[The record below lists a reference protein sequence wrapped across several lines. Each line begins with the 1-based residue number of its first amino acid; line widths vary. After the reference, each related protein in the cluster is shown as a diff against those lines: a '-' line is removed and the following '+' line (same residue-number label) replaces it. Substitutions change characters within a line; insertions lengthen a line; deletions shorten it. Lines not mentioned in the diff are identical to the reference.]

1 MKRFEYVGSATVMTI
16 REIIEKMDSGVFTS
30 DIPFQRGDAWDTDR
44 RSFFMDSVIKNAIIP
59 HISLSQRE
67 NGIYAILDGKQ
78 RTTTLWKYIHN
89 EFNLQNLGDDME
101 DVDGLGFDSL
111 EDEQKDNILN
121 KTIGVDI
128 YTGLSFEDEKEMF
141 FRLNNGRPLTNFEQ
155 VKAKCKSLDVADVI
169 ISDNEIFDSA
179 KTGKNS
185 THDKNM
191 ELVFKAWVMLF
202 VANPSL
208 EKKNLNP
215 VIMNTLI
222 SDEETSEMSDCFQ
235 RIYDAFVYIGNLEG
249 DAKEKKQ
256 NEKIRKRIITP
267 THFLSILPFAKRSIE
282 EGRSTES
289 FALWLKGFYN
299 GTRRATADDTYNDN
313 ATRGSAKESS
323 IRKRLDC
330 LARNY
335 EVKFMDA

>member
-1 MKRFEYVGSATVMTI
+1 MKRFEYVGSATIMTI

-67 NGIYAILDGKQ
+67 NGIYVILDGKQ

-111 EDEQKDNILN
+111 EDEQKDSILN

-155 VKAKCKSLDVADVI
+155 VKARCKSLDTANMIV
-169 ISDNEIFDSA
+169 SDSEIFDSE
-179 KTGKNS
+179 KTGRKS
-185 THDKNM
+185 TSDKNM
-191 ELVFKAWVMLF
+191 ELVFKAWIMLYME
-202 VANPSL
+202 NPSL

-215 VIMNTLI
+215 VIMDVKI
-222 SDEETSEMSDCFQ
+222 SDEEMSEISDCLQ
-235 RIYDAFVYIGNLEG
+235 RVYEAFVYIKNLDG
-249 DAKEKKQ
+249 DMADKKV
-256 NEKIRKRIITP
+256 NEKVCKRIVTP
-267 THFLSILPFAKRSIE
+267 THLLSILPFAKRSIE
-282 EGRSTES
+282 ENRTVAS

-335 EVKFMDA
+335 EVKFID